1 MLKKG
6 VLTLSVFTTLAGC
19 GLPQGLS
26 LQDVQTYETA
36 VASIGCVMRT
46 EADYL
51 PVELQTGFTREQVV
65 GLTEYQLATGKAE
78 QLEDGGAKLTTGA
91 CA

>member
-1 MLKKG
+1 MMKKG
-6 VLTLSVFTTLAGC
+6 VLTLSVLTALAGC
-19 GLPQGLS
+19 GLPEGLS
-26 LQDVQTYETA
+26 MKDVQTYETA

-78 QLEDGGAKLTTGA
+78 QLEDGGAKLTIGA